1 MREQCK
7 LDVMDALVYVMPR
20 AAARRADEVYINHAV
35 FAAEAVFAV
44 VHERQ
49 AIFPAAQVNKF
60 LAGYLILRFFNAV
73 VFSCFSLDMTEG
85 DVEAAF
91 VRFNRGR
98 EFNAQHPAFLMAVNS
113 ELYLQRGAVIH
124 QMIIH
129 GNRAVSNAVG
139 TLAVAHGPP
148 TIVSKP
154 THRASL
160 REEA

>member
-1 MREQCK
+1 MRFTSIT
-7 LDVMDALVYVMPR
+7 PF
-20 AAARRADEVYINHAV
+20 

-73 VFSCFSLDMTEG
+73 VFSRFSLDMTEG